1 MRNRPVREEVMKYR
15 ALALSPPTSPTVLP
29 CSAPDQQKLAL
40 DAPALM
46 AMTDFNYQCPVVVS
60 PDRRIDD
67 AQQDMIRSGVR
78 ALLVLEAE
86 CVRGLITLQDMLG
99 ERPILF
105 LQSSACLQDRCDHHE
120 VRVADIMTP
129 VEQLLTLDL
138 PIVQSARVGDVVETF
153 KTSDHSHLVVTAACP
168 DGASRVCGLISRT
181 WLERQL
187 DWTPDTD
194 RPGETG
200 TR

>member
-1 MRNRPVREEVMKYR
+1 
-15 ALALSPPTSPTVLP
+15 
-29 CSAPDQQKLAL
+29 
-40 DAPALM
+40 M

-129 VEQLLTLDL
+129 VEHLPMLDL
-138 PIVQSARVGDVVETF
+138 PIVQSACVGDVVETF
-153 KTSDHSHLVVTAACP
+153 RTSDHTHLVVTEAQR
-168 DGASRVCGLISRT
+168 DGTRRACGLISRT

-187 DWTPDTD
+187 
-194 RPGETG
+194 G
-200 TR
+200 TAHDATSAQRT